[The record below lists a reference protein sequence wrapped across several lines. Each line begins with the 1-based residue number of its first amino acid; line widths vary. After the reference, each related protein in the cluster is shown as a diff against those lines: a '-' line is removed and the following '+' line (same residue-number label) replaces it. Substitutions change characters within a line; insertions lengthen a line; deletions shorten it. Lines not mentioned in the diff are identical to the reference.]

1 VSTAQEIENAILSL
15 SAAERAKLIQHIP
28 QLFPEF
34 AHDSEWER
42 IARDD
47 RPRPALTELLNRY
60 EADLTGNLRTF
71 PKVAEGDFESR
82 A

>member
-15 SAAERAKLIQHIP
+15 SAAERDKLVQHIP

-34 AHDSEWER
+34 ADDATWHR
-42 IARDD
+42 IALDE

-60 EADLTGNLRTF
+60 EADLAGDSDAI
-71 PKVAEGDFESR
+71 PKVAENDFDSH